1 MTATPDEIEEFFR
14 ALDDLDEALDANVAL
29 TEQMRGRIRDLRSA
43 RGAGIPLRELVS
55 AEDPPLVV
63 QLLTASATRLQ
74 TFGNRV
80 RRTEARAL
88 YAEGMT
94 MDQIGRLFGV
104 TRQRVSAL
112 LRERS
117 DEAA

>member
-1 MTATPDEIEEFFR
+1 MATADETDEFFR
-14 ALDDLDEALDANVAL
+14 ALDALDEALDANVAL
-29 TEQMRGRIRDLRSA
+29 TAQMRARIRDLRSA

-63 QLLTASATRLQ
+63 QLLTVSAAALH

-94 MDQIGRLFGV
+94 MDEIGRLFGV
-104 TRQRVSAL
+104 TR
-112 LRERS
+112 
-117 DEAA
+117 